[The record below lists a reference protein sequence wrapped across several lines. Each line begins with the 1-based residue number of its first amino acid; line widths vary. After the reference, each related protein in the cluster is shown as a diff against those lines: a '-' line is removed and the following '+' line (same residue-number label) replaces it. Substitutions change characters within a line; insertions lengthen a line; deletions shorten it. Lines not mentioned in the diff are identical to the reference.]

1 MRAAVYRVT
10 ALAVAAS
17 LANAQALQPP
27 AIDVVNL
34 RSTIKTLSSDAYGG
48 RAPAT
53 RGEVLSTSYIAARY
67 KEYGLRP
74 ADKGSYLQAVP
85 LVQITSEGD
94 PALSVSGGA
103 ALTLAYGTDQ
113 VVSTPRPEADIALKD
128 SPVVFVG
135 FGIVAPEYHWN
146 DYAGLDVKGK
156 TVVVLV
162 NDPGYYD
169 PKAFRGKSMTYY
181 GRWTYK
187 HEEAA
192 RQGAAAILIV
202 HDTGPAG
209 YGWEVIHNSFIG
221 PDEELPPTSAYE
233 PLVQGW
239 LSHEAAG
246 RLLAAAHQNLDELTR
261 AACQSGFKPVPLN
274 LSANLTL
281 HSQVRQI
288 VSHNVIGL
296 VAGTRHPGQVVIYS
310 AHWDHFGTKPGPDG
324 KPQIFHGAADNAS
337 GIAALLELARVYGR
351 ERPAPARSVLLIA
364 TTSEEAGL
372 LGSAYYAA
380 HPLFPLRDTVAELN
394 MDTMNLYGK
403 SNDQTVRGQFMS
415 TLDDQ
420 LQSSAQQL
428 GMKIL
433 PDVEP
438 EKGYY
443 YRADH
448 FEFAKLGVPALTL
461 DSGTDY
467 VGRPAGW
474 GAEQRAAFIRE
485 RYHRPTDLYDPAWD
499 LSGLQQQVQL
509 MYLTGRSLADSDQ
522 WPTWYGDSPF
532 RAARQAQR
540 PQ

>member
-1 MRAAVYRVT
+1 LAIAAW
-10 ALAVAAS
+10 
-17 LANAQALQPP
+17 LANAHALEPP
-27 AIDVVNL
+27 AIDVANL

-53 RGEVLSTSYIAARY
+53 KGEELTTSYIAARY

-74 ADKGSYLQAVP
+74 ADKGSYLQEVP
-85 LVQITSEGD
+85 LVQIIGEGD
-94 PALSVSGGA
+94 PALTISGGTP
-103 ALTLAYGTDQ
+103 LTLAYGSDQ
-113 VVSTPRPEADIALKD
+113 VVSTPRAESDISLKN
-128 SPVVFVG
+128 SPVVFAG

-169 PKAFRGKSMTYY
+169 PKVFRGKAMTYY

-187 HEEAA
+187 NEEAA

-209 YGWEVIHNSFIG
+209 YGWEVIHNSFTG
-221 PDEELPPTSAYE
+221 AREDLPPSGAYQ

-246 RLLAAAHQNLDELTR
+246 KLLAATHQNLDELTR
-261 AACQSGFKPVPLN
+261 AACQSGFKAVALN
-274 LSANLTL
+274 LSASVTL
-281 HSQVRQI
+281 HSQVHQI

-324 KPQIFHGAADNAS
+324 KPQIFHGAVDNGS

-351 ERPAPARSVLLIA
+351 DRLAPARSVLFIA
-364 TTSEEAGL
+364 TTSEEQGL
-372 LGSAYYAA
+372 LGSAYYAV

-394 MDTMNLYGK
+394 MDAMNMYGK
-403 SNDQTVRGQFMS
+403 STDQTVRGQFMS

-420 LQSSAQQL
+420 LQRSAQQL
-428 GMKIL
+428 GMKVL
-433 PDVEP
+433 PDAEP

-448 FEFAKLGVPALTL
+448 FEFAKLGVPALSI

-467 VGRPAGW
+467 VGRPDGW
-474 GAEQRAAFIRE
+474 GAQQRAAYVRE
-485 RYHRPTDLYDPAWD
+485 RYHRPADVYEPGWD

-522 WPTWYGDSPF
+522 WPTWYNDSPF